1 MKAIL
6 RSIFILSVFSAPVFL
21 AAQEVP
27 LEQKELVSYL
37 DSELSGES
45 AKRNLEFITTLHRMR
60 GSDDYNKAIAFLTGK
75 LHDYHLEAVEVI
87 RIPAD
92 GKTMYG
98 THKTRPAW
106 NSQLKYLPVF
116 ILFSKTPGPQNKNVT
131 TRNKPDKNNKNKP
144 VWNKRKKTIP
154 SRQQQQRNSFRLS

>member
-6 RSIFILSVFSAPVFL
+6 RSIFILYVFSAPVFL

-75 LHDYHLEAVEVI
+75 LNDYHLEAVEVI

-98 THKTRPAW
+98 THKTRPA
-106 NSQLKYLPVF
+106 
-116 ILFSKTPGPQNKNVT
+116 
-131 TRNKPDKNNKNKP
+131 
-144 VWNKRKKTIP
+144 
-154 SRQQQQRNSFRLS
+154 